1 MIASRKPGC
10 PLRLC
15 RLVIGLV
22 PGLVMK
28 RATWRRP
35 WRLQRALSSLLLA
48 GATVAV
54 PAQGFDCAPLQASA
68 SRAPGYGRVPGQA
81 RCEGFFERGVSQ
93 PFIELVSLT
102 RGQSPAVTAGA
113 ASAPLEIYAEAQGS
127 VRLVVQPQ
135 RSSPFYRVDAP
146 MPGAQALAWDPAPML
161 AATRLPLSDLGFIAV
176 LSASTPA
183 TGALPAVVPVAFTAA
198 ARVALRVYAVV
209 RVSVEVSSVAWRA
222 YRPGVA
228 ALPTWAD
235 VPGSH
240 LYAWRRITLPI
251 DLPADGKGLWVDVQ
265 AVSASDSQALPL
277 LRFAIVGPG
286 DAPPR

>member
-1 MIASRKPGC
+1 MSHTPRKPGGL
-10 PLRLC
+10 LRSC
-15 RLVIGLV
+15 RLVL
-22 PGLVMK
+22 
-28 RATWRRP
+28 WRVQWPMP
-35 WRLQRALSSLLLA
+35 WRLQPAVSALLLA
-48 GATVAV
+48 GTAVAA

-68 SRAPGYGRVPGQA
+68 SRTPGYGRVPGQA

-102 RGQSPAVTAGA
+102 RGPPPAGTAGA
-113 ASAPLEIYAEAQGS
+113 ATAPLEIYAEAPAP

-146 MPGAQALAWDPAPML
+146 MPVAQALAWDPAPML
-161 AATRLPLSDLGFIAV
+161 AATRLPLSDLGFIA
-176 LSASTPA
+176 LAGTTTPTA
-183 TGALPAVVPVAFTAA
+183 GALPAVVPVAFTAS

-222 YRPGVA
+222 YRLGA
-228 ALPTWAD
+228 GSTALPAWAD

-240 LYAWRRITLPI
+240 LYAWRRISLPM
-251 DLPADGKGLWVDVQ
+251 DLPADGKGLLVDVQ
-265 AVSASDSQALPL
+265 AIGASDAQALPL

-286 DAPPR
+286 DASPR